1 VSGYD
6 WTSDLEKG
14 YKKWRNKYVELRD
27 AVIAY
32 IESEPYLE
40 HDNKTPEIEKLLK
53 LTEGKRKENK
63 CPGGYKECN
72 CNGDK
77 HPWMM

>member
-1 VSGYD
+1 MKTYD

-32 IESEPYLE
+32 IETGNPSEWE
-40 HDNKTPEIEKLLK
+40 VLLK
-53 LTEGKRKENK
+53 LTEGKRKEN
-63 CPGGYKECN
+63 E
-72 CNGDK
+72 
-77 HPWMM
+77 

>member
-1 VSGYD
+1 MSGYD

-32 IESEPYLE
+32 IE
-40 HDNKTPEIEKLLK
+40 TEKASDWEVLLK
-53 LTEGKRKENK
+53 LTEGKRKEK
-63 CPGGYKECN
+63 
-72 CNGDK
+72 
-77 HPWMM
+77 

>member
-1 VSGYD
+1 MSEYD
-6 WTSDLEKG
+6 WTNDLEKG

-32 IESEPYLE
+32 IETGNPSEWE
-40 HDNKTPEIEKLLK
+40 VLLR

-63 CPGGYKECN
+63 CPGGYKDCN
-72 CNGDK
+72 CKGDK

>member
-1 VSGYD
+1 VSIYD

-32 IESEPYLE
+32 IQTEEAADWEVVLR
-40 HDNKTPEIEKLLK
+40 
-53 LTEGKRKENK
+53 LTEGKRKENE
-63 CPGGYKECN
+63 CPGGYKDCN
-72 CNGDK
+72 CKGDK

>member
-1 VSGYD
+1 MYIN
-6 WTSDLEKG
+6 DLFSHLGHTEKG

-27 AVIAY
+27 AVIEY

-53 LTEGKRKENK
+53 LTEGKRKEK
-63 CPGGYKECN
+63 G
-72 CNGDK
+72 
-77 HPWMM
+77 